1 MSIDLRLFL
10 GLITQ
15 DVMALLFRNPW
26 MLLRTLL
33 VDDEPWNEP
42 QQAQRTYADKG
53 DLPTEADKQH
63 QDEYRSNDATNGGCR
78 TEKALRKS
86 TLLLWKPFCIALCR
100 ARPRSG
106 LAQSEHHAESREREL
121 TRRECSQSICQS
133 PYQHATKESLTAAH
147 LVIQSARNELT
158 DTIGYHKE
166 DGNDTQD
173 IFSLHRRV
181 RIIAINEP
189 QVDGYSLLVGNYR
202 GISFL
207 LDGYTALLYKHFI
220 AASREKAIALICFHS
235 HIRAH
240 VDGLQRR
247 QFVIDIGHP
256 HIVQGA
262 TIQIVDDGY
271 HHDKPNDIPS
281 QSFYLHVRII
291 LRSQLSWG

>member
-1 MSIDLRLFL
+1 MTAADKPARIPSTHDASQRSSHIRNPCRESHLFNIKVEDISQIERQEGYKHPPDRIQEETSQDDRPVLSFAQQLAPGLGMSIDLRLFL

-100 ARPRSG
+100 ARPRSC

-147 LVIQSARNELT
+147 LVI
-158 DTIGYHKE
+158 
-166 DGNDTQD
+166 
-173 IFSLHRRV
+173 
-181 RIIAINEP
+181 
-189 QVDGYSLLVGNYR
+189 
-202 GISFL
+202 
-207 LDGYTALLYKHFI
+207 
-220 AASREKAIALICFHS
+220 
-235 HIRAH
+235 
-240 VDGLQRR
+240 
-247 QFVIDIGHP
+247 
-256 HIVQGA
+256 
-262 TIQIVDDGY
+262 
-271 HHDKPNDIPS
+271 
-281 QSFYLHVRII
+281 
-291 LRSQLSWG
+291 